1 MKVESKL
8 AKKLTSGEFVVTV
21 EFLPKVGSEA
31 SATEAALKAMGNG
44 FTAVNVADNCH
55 NIGMS
60 SIAASVA
67 ALKVGAEPICQMVTR
82 DRNRIAIQSDLLGA
96 AYLGIKNLLC
106 LSGYH
111 QTLATCPESAN
122 VYDID
127 STQLIEMVTNMGEKG
142 VLADGAKIEGQFS
155 MLVGAVA
162 NPFLKPVELN
172 MLRLQ
177 KKVDAGAKFIQTSA
191 VFDIE
196 TFGQWLNAAISEG
209 ITAKAAILAGVLA
222 LDSAAEA
229 ERLRNTYTDYSIPD
243 SIIDRLKK
251 AGDETA
257 QKKEGLNICIE
268 TIKKLKNMKGLRGIH
283 IHCGCKGHAS
293 GLASSKVSPEV
304 VAAALA

>member
-8 AKKLTSGEFVVTV
+8 AKKLTNEEFIVTA
-21 EFLPKVGSEA
+21 EFLPKVGSDA
-31 SATEAALKAMGNG
+31 SATEAALKAMSNG

-67 ALKVGAEPICQMVTR
+67 ALKAGAEPICQMVTR

-127 STQLIEMVTNMGEKG
+127 STQFIELVTNMGEKG
-142 VLADGAKIEGQFS
+142 VLANGTKIEGQFS
-155 MLVGAVA
+155 MLVGAAA
-162 NPFLKPVELN
+162 NPFQKPLELN
-172 MLRLQ
+172 MLRVR

-196 TFGQWLNAAISEG
+196 TFGQWLNTAISGG

-229 ERLRNTYTDYSIPD
+229 ERLRKTYTDYSIPD
-243 SIIDRLKK
+243 SVIERMKK
-251 AGDETA
+251 AGDESG
-257 QKKEGLNICIE
+257 QRKEGLNICVE

-283 IHCGCKGHAS
+283 IHCGCKG
-293 GLASSKVSPEV
+293 KVSPEII
-304 VAAALA
+304 AAALS

>member
-8 AKKLTSGEFVVTV
+8 AKKLANGEFIVTV
-21 EFLPKVGSEA
+21 EFLPKIGSEA

-196 TFGQWLNAAISEG
+196 TFSKWLDAAISEA
-209 ITAKAAILAGVLA
+209 ITAKAAVLAGVLA

-229 ERLRNTYTDYSIPD
+229 EKLRKTYTDYSIPD
-243 SIIDRLKK
+243 SVIDRLKK
-251 AGDETA
+251 AGDARDPNETEASA
-257 QKKEGLNICIE
+257 QKKEGLNICVE

-283 IHCGCKGHAS
+283 IHCGCKG
-293 GLASSKVSPEV
+293 KVSPEII
-304 VAAALA
+304 AAALA

>member
-1 MKVESKL
+1 MKIESKL
-8 AKKLTSGEFVVTV
+8 AKKLSNGEFIVTV

-31 SATEAALKAMGNG
+31 STTEAALKAMGNG
-44 FTAVNVADNCH
+44 FTAINVADNGH

-60 SIAASVA
+60 SIAGSVA
-67 ALKVGAEPICQMVTR
+67 AMKVGAEPICQMVTR

-142 VLADGAKIEGQFS
+142 VLADGTKVEGQFS

-196 TFGQWLNAAISEG
+196 TFSKWLDATISGG
-209 ITAKAAILAGVLA
+209 ITAKAAMLAGVLA

-229 ERLRNTYTDYSIPD
+229 EKLRNTYTDYSIPD
-243 SIIDRLKK
+243 SVIDRLKK
-251 AGDETA
+251 AGDEAA
-257 QKKEGLNICIE
+257 QKKEGLNICVE

-283 IHCGCKGHAS
+283 IHCGCKG
-293 GLASSKVSPEV
+293 KVSPEII
-304 VAAALA
+304 AAALA

>member
-1 MKVESKL
+1 
-8 AKKLTSGEFVVTV
+8 
-21 EFLPKVGSEA
+21 
-31 SATEAALKAMGNG
+31 
-44 FTAVNVADNCH
+44 
-55 NIGMS
+55 
-60 SIAASVA
+60 
-67 ALKVGAEPICQMVTR
+67 
-82 DRNRIAIQSDLLGA
+82 LLGA

-142 VLADGAKIEGQFS
+142 VLADGTKVEGQFS
-155 MLVGAVA
+155 MLIGAVA

-196 TFGQWLNAAISEG
+196 TFSKWLEATISGG
-209 ITAKAAILAGVLA
+209 ITAKAGVLVGVLA

-229 ERLRNTYTDYSIPD
+229 EKLRNTYTDYSIPD
-243 SIIDRLKK
+243 GVIDRLKK
-251 AGDETA
+251 AGDENA
-257 QKKEGLNICIE
+257 QKKEGLNICVE

-283 IHCGCKGHAS
+283 VHCGCKG
-293 GLASSKVSPEV
+293 KVSPEII
-304 VAAALA
+304 AAALA

>member
-1 MKVESKL
+1 MGITMKVESKL
-8 AKKLTSGEFVVTV
+8 AKKLANGEFIVTA
-21 EFLPKVGSEA
+21 EFLPKAGSDA
-31 SATEAALKAMGNG
+31 QATEGALKAMGNG
-44 FTAVNVADNCH
+44 FTAVNLADNCH
-55 NIGMS
+55 SIGMS

-67 ALKVGAEPICQMVTR
+67 AIKAGAEPICQMVTR

-142 VLADGAKIEGQFS
+142 VLANGTKIEGQFG
-155 MLVGAVA
+155 MLLGAVA

-191 VFDIE
+191 VFDVD
-196 TFGQWLNAAISEG
+196 TFGQWLEAAISG
-209 ITAKAAILAGVLA
+209 GVTAKAAILGGVLA
-222 LDSAAEA
+222 LASAAEA
-229 ERLRNTYTDYSIPD
+229 ERLRKTYTDYSIPD
-243 SIIDRLKK
+243 SVIERMKK
-251 AGDETA
+251 AGDEA
-257 QKKEGLNICIE
+257 GQKKEGLNICVE
-268 TIKKLKNMKGLRGIH
+268 TIKKLKKIKGLRGIH
-283 IHCGCKGHAS
+283 IHAGCKGA
-293 GLASSKVSPEV
+293 VSPEII
-304 VAAALA
+304 AAALA

>member
-8 AKKLTSGEFVVTV
+8 AKKLTNGEFIITA
-21 EFLPKVGSEA
+21 EFLPKVGSDA
-31 SATEAALKAMGNG
+31 AATEAALKAMGNG

-67 ALKVGAEPICQMVTR
+67 ALKAGAEPICQMVTR

-127 STQLIEMVTNMGEKG
+127 STQFIQMVTNMSEMG
-142 VLADGAKIEGQFS
+142 VLANGTKIEGQFS
-155 MLVGAVA
+155 MLVGAAA
-162 NPFLKPVELN
+162 NPFQKPLELN

-196 TFGQWLNAAISEG
+196 TFGKWLDAAISGG
-209 ITAKAAILAGVLA
+209 ITPKAAILAGVLA

-229 ERLRNTYTDYSIPD
+229 ERLCKTYTDYSIPD
-243 SIIDRLKK
+243 SVIERLKK
-251 AGDETA
+251 AGDESG
-257 QKKEGLNICIE
+257 QRKEGLNICVE
-268 TIKKLKNMKGLRGIH
+268 TIKKLKTMKGLRGIH
-283 IHCGCKGHAS
+283 IHCGCKG
-293 GLASSKVSPEV
+293 KVSPEV
-304 VAAALA
+304 IAAALS